1 MTKEFHCR
9 ESKPMAESPMPQKYV
24 KNLATSQTMKNRK
37 TAAVG
42 FPNIERAPPIHP
54 AVFFFLSQLSAVWP
68 ARFIQKKAHIWPFS
82 HKVWSI
88 GLVPLRN
95 INKKKTPVAPW
106 FMAFHL
112 NHPQEVYGG
121 TPMCDSPLPGLIVG
135 FVQL

>member
-54 AVFFFLSQLSAVWP
+54 SVFFFLSQLSAVWP
-68 ARFIQKKAHIWPFS
+68 ARFIQKKGTYLAVQPQSMVNWS
-82 HKVWSI
+82 HYATSI
-88 GLVPLRN
+88 
-95 INKKKTPVAPW
+95 
-106 FMAFHL
+106 
-112 NHPQEVYGG
+112 
-121 TPMCDSPLPGLIVG
+121 
-135 FVQL
+135 